1 MQPPVRLQVLHAQL
15 EARQRF
21 SRMRGAERDRVEK
34 LVQDAIAL
42 IHRHPVKARGML
54 LVAERHAAR
63 LNHLAALSRCLTQLA
78 WLDVTDGQLAS
89 GLQRATNAKVYARV
103 LDSWPLQA
111 AAEYVVAMINSQIGD
126 YAEADRWFH
135 HLIDSAAKH
144 GDVIRCA
151 DYRLSLAEI
160 RRTQGR
166 PREAI
171 ALLWESYAA
180 YTSQQDT
187 NTTFALNNLALAY
200 GAIGEHDRA
209 LALTEQSITEAGDA
223 VPMLKA
229 NFVHT
234 KAEMH
239 LKRGELAESRAC
251 LAQCEAAI
259 GTRMMPALFKVYVLT
274 STGDLRMAEGDLE
287 SAIMSLSQALK
298 LATHL
303 HAYSDQR
310 AVHERLVKAY
320 TLAGNPAAAGKVERR
335 IRRLSDLQEAKL
347 TRQRAA
353 IDKIRAD
360 VNLMLGVTASPAASG
375 I

>member
-21 SRMRGAERDRVEK
+21 GRMGGAEQDRVEK

-42 IHRHPVKARGML
+42 LHRHPAKARGML
-54 LVAERHAAR
+54 LVAEHHATR

-78 WLDVTDGQLAS
+78 WLDVTDGHLAS

-103 LDSWPLQA
+103 LDAWPLQA

-126 YAEADRWFH
+126 YAEADRWFQ
-135 HLIDSAAKH
+135 HLIDSAAQH
-144 GDVIRCA
+144 GDVIRGA

-171 ALLWESYAA
+171 TLLWEAHAA
-180 YTSQQDT
+180 YTSMRDA
-187 NTTFALNNLALAY
+187 NTPFALNNLALAY
-200 GAIGEHDRA
+200 GAIGEHDQA
-209 LALTEQSITEAGDA
+209 LALTEQTISEAGDA
-223 VPMLKA
+223 VPVLRA

-234 KAEMH
+234 KADMH
-239 LKRGELAESRAC
+239 LKRGELDAARGC
-251 LAQCEAAI
+251 LAECEAAI
-259 GTRMMPALFKVYVLT
+259 DTRMVPALFKVYVLT
-274 STGDLRMAEGDLE
+274 STGDLKMAEGDVA
-287 SAIMSLSQALK
+287 SAILALKQALK
-298 LATHL
+298 LATDL
-303 HAYSDQR
+303 NAYSDQR
-310 AVHERLVKAY
+310 TVHERLIKAY

-335 IRRLSDLQEAKL
+335 IRRLSDLQDAKL
-347 TRQRAA
+347 SRQRAA

-360 VNLMLGVTASPAASG
+360 VNLMLGATGIPAASG

>member
-1 MQPPVRLQVLHAQL
+1 MG
-15 EARQRF
+15 
-21 SRMRGAERDRVEK
+21 GAERDRVEK

-42 IHRHPVKARGML
+42 LHRHPAKARGML
-54 LVAERHAAR
+54 LVSEWHAAR

-78 WLDVTDGQLAS
+78 WLDVTDGNLAS
-89 GLQRATNAKVYARV
+89 GLQRASRAKVYARV

-135 HLIDSAAKH
+135 HLIESAANQ
-144 GDVIRCA
+144 GDIIRGA

-166 PREAI
+166 LRDSI
-171 ALLWESYAA
+171 ALLWEAHAA
-180 YTSQQDT
+180 YASKQDT
-187 NTTFALNNLALAY
+187 NTTYALNNLALAY
-200 GAIGEHDRA
+200 SAIGEHDRA
-209 LALTEQSITEAGDA
+209 LELTEQTLIEAGDT
-223 VPMLKA
+223 VPVLRA

-234 KAEMH
+234 KADMY
-239 LKRGELAESRAC
+239 LKRGELSAARAC
-251 LAQCEAAI
+251 LAECESAI

-274 STGDLRMAEGDLE
+274 STGDLRMAEGDLDA
-287 SAIMSLSQALK
+287 AIASLQHALK

-303 HAYSDQR
+303 NAYSDQR

-320 TLAGNPAAAGKVERR
+320 TLAGNPAAAGQIERR

-347 TRQRAA
+347 TKQRMA
-353 IDKIRAD
+353 IDRIRAD
-360 VNLMLGVTASPAASG
+360 VNLLLGTTTAPAASG

>member
-21 SRMRGAERDRVEK
+21 GRMGGAERDRVEK
-34 LVQDAIAL
+34 LIQDAIAL
-42 IHRHPVKARGML
+42 LHRHPAKARGML

-78 WLDVTDGQLAS
+78 WLDVTAGQLAS

-144 GDVIRCA
+144 DDAIRGA
-151 DYRLSLAEI
+151 DYRLSLAEV

-171 ALLWESYAA
+171 TLLWEAYVAYA
-180 YTSQQDT
+180 SKQDT

-200 GAIGEHDRA
+200 SAIGEHDRA
-209 LALTEQSITEAGDA
+209 LALTEQTIHEAGDT
-223 VPMLKA
+223 VPVLRA

-239 LKRGELAESRAC
+239 LKRGELAETRAC
-251 LAQCEAAI
+251 LAECEAAI
-259 GTRMMPALFKVYVLT
+259 STRMMPALFKVYVLT
-274 STGDLRMAEGDLE
+274 CTGDLKMAEGDLK
-287 SAIMSLSQALK
+287 SAIASLTHALK

-303 HAYSDQR
+303 NAYSDQR
-310 AVHERLVKAY
+310 AVHERLVTAY
-320 TLAGNPAAAGKVERR
+320 TLAGNPAAAGKIERR

-347 TRQRAA
+347 TRQRVA

-360 VNLMLGVTASPAASG
+360 VNLLLGATAIPAASG

>member
-1 MQPPVRLQVLHAQL
+1 
-15 EARQRF
+15 
-21 SRMRGAERDRVEK
+21 MRGAERDRVEK

>member
-1 MQPPVRLQVLHAQL
+1 MQPPVRFQVLHAQL
-15 EARQRF
+15 EAQKLF
-21 SRMRGAERDRVEK
+21 TRMGGAERDRVEK

-42 IHRHPVKARGML
+42 THRHPAKARGIL

-63 LNHLAALSRCLTQLA
+63 LNHLAVLSRCLTQLA

-89 GLQRATNAKVYARV
+89 GLQRASKAKVYARV

-126 YAEADRWFH
+126 YAEADRWFN

-144 GDVIRCA
+144 DDIIRGA
-151 DYRLSLAEI
+151 DYRLSLAEL

-171 ALLWESYAA
+171 ALLWEAHAA
-180 YTSQQDT
+180 YVSKQDT
-187 NTTFALNNLALAY
+187 NITFALNNLALAY
-200 GAIGEHDRA
+200 SAIGEQDKA
-209 LALTEQSITEAGDA
+209 LALIEQTIEEAGA
-223 VPMLKA
+223 TVPTLTA

-259 GTRMMPALFKVYVLT
+259 NTRMMPALLKVYVLT
-274 STGDLRMAEGDLE
+274 CTGDLKMAEDDLK
-287 SAIMSLSQALK
+287 SAIVALSQALK
-298 LATHL
+298 LATDL

-320 TLAGNPAAAGKVERR
+320 TLAGNPAAAGKIERH

-347 TRQRAA
+347 TRQRVA
-353 IDKIRAD
+353 INKIRAD
-360 VNLMLGVTASPAASG
+360 INLMLGVTAMPAASG